1 MSVRPAPCAV
11 RRAPCAVK
19 HETLGLM
26 RDSLIGIPG
35 LLAAFAMNA
44 MLDVYTD
51 VPMLVRWAVAI
62 LVSLFVTFIV
72 VRWGQR
78 VKERDGGEALD
89 RWNS

>member
-1 MSVRPAPCAV
+1 ME
-11 RRAPCAVK
+11 

-26 RDSLIGIPG
+26 RDYLIGIPG
-35 LLAAFAMNA
+35 LLAAFAMNTV
-44 MLDVYTD
+44 LDVYTD

-62 LVSLFVTFIV
+62 LVSLLVTFVV

-78 VKERDGGEALD
+78 LKERDGGEALD